1 MRRKGYVLVTSLIFI
16 SILLF
21 LTTSIIKIGI
31 NRLNSLKNLEDQAQA
46 EYIPESIIN
55 IIFGEHIIDLEKF
68 YEDNY
73 SLLEQPMKLQFDFS
87 KYYDADITATIQ
99 SDPSFNYNKFLINVV
114 SKYKGITTKCSG
126 SGTDKNDI
134 YLNKEGIS
142 LEDPENLNIFKF
154 YEPRVLEKI
163 HINNNSEVSMDKNEV
178 VVKDL
183 DTNNIIAR
191 FPNYKLVAVI
201 NDGKMILRDSI
212 NIKGIFI
219 NNGEVENEF
228 DFNLRGVLIDF
239 SKKSQN
245 ITVRGTA
252 AYYVKPKKL
261 IYNYDL
267 LKNIRYDLPK
277 FFKFKLEKITTSD
290 LVN

>member
-16 SILLF
+16 SILLV
-21 LTTSIIKIGI
+21 LTTSIIKIGT
-31 NRLNSLKNLEDQAQA
+31 NRVNSLKNIEDQAQA

-142 LEDPENLNIFKF
+142 FEDPENLNIFKF

-228 DFNLRGVLIDF
+228 DFNIKGIFIDF

-245 ITVRGTA
+245 VTVSGTA

-267 LKNIRYDLPK
+267 LKSIRYDLPK

>member
-1 MRRKGYVLVTSLIFI
+1 MRRKGYVLVISLIFI
-16 SILLF
+16 SILLV

-134 YLNKEGIS
+134 YFNKEGIS
-142 LEDPENLNIFKF
+142 FEDPENLNIFKF